1 MQNAAIVIL
10 NYNGV
15 EMLRNFLPS
24 VVRFSTF
31 QVIVADNGSTDDS
44 ILLLTSDFPHIR
56 LIQLGSNFGF
66 TGGYNRALNLLRGY
80 FDYYI
85 LLNSDVQVEQ
95 DWDVKLIRFLEE
107 NKESAAVQPKILS
120 VPNKGYFDYA
130 GAGGGFLD
138 SLGYPYCRGR
148 IFDAIEKD
156 ENQYDDTIEVDWA
169 SGACMAIKSEA
180 FFLAGGFDERF
191 FAHMEEI
198 DICWK
203 IKKMGYT
210 IHYLGISKVWHVG
223 GGTLDRSNPWKTFLN
238 FRNNLLMLH
247 QNLTY
252 RYFTFVYLIRV
263 ILDLLAACVFVAKGN
278 IQDGKAVLNAH
289 VEFHKMKSTSA
300 VPSIQ
305 DPNNSS
311 LGKNFRKSIL
321 WDYYIRRKKTY
332 RDL

>member
-1 MQNAAIVIL
+1 MQSAAIVIL

-15 EMLRNFLPS
+15 EMLRKFLPS
-24 VVRFSTF
+24 IVQFSTF
-31 QVIVADNGSTDDS
+31 QVIVVDNGSTDDS
-44 ILLLTSDFPHIR
+44 VSLLINDFSQIR
-56 LIQLGSNFGF
+56 LIRFESNFGF
-66 TGGYNRALNLLRGY
+66 TGGYNRALNLLRGS

-95 DWDVKLIRFLEE
+95 DWDEKLIRFLDE
-107 NKESAAVQPKILS
+107 NKEAAAVQPKILS
-120 VPNKGYFDYA
+120 FPNEGYFDYA
-130 GAGGGFLD
+130 GTGGGFLD

-169 SGACMAIKSEA
+169 SGACMAIKAEA
-180 FFLAGGFDERF
+180 FDRAGGFDERF

-203 IKKMGYT
+203 IRKMGYT

-247 QNLTY
+247 QNLTNSQ
-252 RYFTFVYLIRV
+252 FTLVYLMRI
-263 ILDLLAACVFVAKGN
+263 ILDLLATSVFVAQGN
-278 IQDGKAVLNAH
+278 FRDGKAVLKAH
-289 VEFHKMKSTSA
+289 IEFHKMKSKFPNT
-300 VPSIQ
+300 VNQ
-305 DPNNSS
+305 DSKNSYVS
-311 LGKNFRKSIL
+311 RNFRKSIL
-321 WDYYIRRKKTY
+321 WDYYIRGKKTY